1 MIRTSVVEPAYRAAT
16 WSAKRYF
23 HRLSSKH
30 LPEKS
35 KPSVT
40 EVPQSDTG
48 TLHLSDSC
56 VKRLQ
61 KISTDQEG
69 KPTYLRVFVEGGGC
83 SGFQYKFE
91 LENSIKGD
99 DRVFEKG
106 GVKVVVD
113 QDSMEFIKGAT
124 LDYHEELIRSTFR
137 IIGNPKA
144 EQGCSCGSSFSV
156 KL

>member
-1 MIRTSVVEPAYRAAT
+1 MSSWLPA
-16 WSAKRYF
+16 
-23 HRLSSKH
+23 
-30 LPEKS
+30 EKGQPNV
-35 KPSVT
+35 KEDV
-40 EVPQSDTG
+40 QSEAG

-56 VKRLQ
+56 IKRLQ

-69 KPTYLRVFVEGGGC
+69 KPTYLRILVEGGGC

-91 LENSIKGD
+91 LENSMKDD

-124 LDYHEELIRSTFR
+124 LDYHEELIKSTFR
-137 IIGNPKA
+137 VIGNPKA